1 MSKKTYNT
9 RDIIFKF
16 KCLQCNKE
24 VMININEIL
33 EVGNPI
39 CCDDEEMKIDDE
51 CIKRFE
57 K

>member
-1 MSKKTYNT
+1 MSEKTYNT
-9 RDIIFKF
+9 RDIMFKF

-24 VMININEIL
+24 VIININEIL

-39 CCDDEEMKIDDE
+39 CCSDEEMKIDDE
-51 CIKRFE
+51 CFKQFE